1 MSKALFKK
9 ELEKMS
15 ASQLR
20 HLILETY
27 EARKEFKEYFEFF
40 LNPDAGK
47 LRGKYENLILKE
59 FQRYKRGYS
68 KVRITK
74 VRRYVKDFES
84 FQPGWDMVLIL
95 RINTILQMDRAALLM
110 YHTDAQLNSYVKFI
124 METLLMA
131 DRNQQADKV
140 LKLLDALFAQDK
152 NNKSYF
158 YRLIRE
164 ALEDFQPAPELK

>member
-1 MSKALFKK
+1 
-9 ELEKMS
+9 
-15 ASQLR
+15 
-20 HLILETY
+20 
-27 EARKEFKEYFEFF
+27 
-40 LNPDAGK
+40 
-47 LRGKYENLILKE
+47 
-59 FQRYKRGYS
+59 
-68 KVRITK
+68 
-74 VRRYVKDFES
+74 
-84 FQPGWDMVLIL
+84 
-95 RINTILQMDRAALLM
+95 M